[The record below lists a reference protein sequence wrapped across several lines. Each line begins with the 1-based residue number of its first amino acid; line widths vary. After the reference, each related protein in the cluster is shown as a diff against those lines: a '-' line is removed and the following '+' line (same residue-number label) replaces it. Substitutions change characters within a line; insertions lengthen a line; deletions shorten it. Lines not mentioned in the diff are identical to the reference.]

1 MSWLTGLSA
10 RLLMLT
16 VFFVMLSEVL
26 IYAPSI
32 GRYRLVYMQERIA
45 AAHLASLALD
55 APSDKA
61 VSGALM
67 EELLDHARSYGIV
80 LRRPASKALMLS
92 ANMPPAI
99 DATYDL
105 AEGKFFAL
113 IWEAFLVLARD
124 RNRVIR
130 IIGVSP
136 KDADVVVETLI
147 DETPMRLQMYDYSGR
162 ILLLSIVISLVTA
175 SLVYLSLHWLFV
187 RPMLGIT
194 QSMVAF
200 RANPEDAGRVI
211 RPGGRRDEI
220 GRAQRELAD
229 MQSGLRAALQ
239 QRERLAAL
247 GTAVT
252 KINHDLRNIL
262 ATAQIVADTVESSQ
276 DPKVRHV
283 APTLLGAI
291 DRAVKLCGQTLVYA
305 HEGTPAPIYSDVD
318 LAALV
323 DEVGTDAATALGA
336 AISVDNRVP
345 AGQRI
350 RADRDQMY
358 RVLPQRLRGQGRD
371 RHGRRPDRGRAGPD
385 RGRRRRPGP
394 AGQDTRTIV
403 PAVLR
408 VGTQRRHRPRPGDRA
423 RDRARP
429 RRRPRAVAVG
439 RRRHPVLDR
448 AAGGGGPAGRASRSA
463 ARSGRGLS
471 RRRSPATAPRERKM
485 LWRRAFIH
493 TRAGGRAADSD
504 GVFPHLRTPKS
515 RVNGDIL
522 LFRG

>member
-1 MSWLTGLSA
+1 MEDRRSRSTSWLTGLSA
-10 RLLMLT
+10 RLLILT

-55 APSDKA
+55 APSDK
-61 VSGALM
+61 VVGGALM

-92 ANMPPAI
+92 KNMPPAI
-99 DATYDL
+99 DATYNL
-105 AEGKFFAL
+105 APKKFFPL

-124 RNRVIR
+124 QNRVIR

-136 KDADVVVETLI
+136 KDAGVVVETII
-147 DETPMRLQMYDYSGR
+147 DETPMRLEMYDYSGR

-194 QSMVAF
+194 ESMVAF

-262 ATAQIVADTVESSQ
+262 ATAQIVADTVESSD

-305 HEGTPAPIYSDVD
+305 HDGTPAPIYSDVD
-318 LAALV
+318 LASLV
-323 DEVGTDAATALGA
+323 DEVGADAATALGA
-336 AISVDNRVP
+336 AVTVDNRVP
-345 AGQRI
+345 AGHRI

-358 RVLPQRLRGQGRD
+358 RVLYNLVRNACEAEAETVTVDVRTEGERVWIGVADDGPGLPAKIRERLFQPFSGSGRSGGTGLGLAIAREIVRG
-371 RHGRRPDRGRAGPD
+371 HGGDLELSRSGADGTLFSIEL
-385 RGRRRRPGP
+385 P
-394 AGQDTRTIV
+394 A
-403 PAVLR
+403 
-408 VGTQRRHRPRPGDRA
+408 
-423 RDRARP
+423 
-429 RRRPRAVAVG
+429 
-439 RRRHPVLDR
+439 
-448 AAGGGGPAGRASRSA
+448 AAGRPAGR
-463 ARSGRGLS
+463 
-471 RRRSPATAPRERKM
+471 
-485 LWRRAFIH
+485 
-493 TRAGGRAADSD
+493 SD
-504 GVFPHLRTPKS
+504 PPQ
-515 RVNGDIL
+515 DPIEA
-522 LFRG
+522 